1 MALES
6 TTYINGLVATNPTGT
21 DPKSQGDDH
30 IRLVKSAIKN
40 TLPNITGAVTAT
52 QDELNLL
59 DGVTAT
65 TAELNKIDGYTGSNT
80 ELNYAKDLYDTGVTA
95 TEFDKLDGVTL
106 ALNLLNGMTGGV
118 KDEDNMASNS
128 ASSLAT
134 QQSIKA
140 YVDNNTPEART
151 PVVTAETQI
160 FSTTS
165 TTNMSFTKYSFA
177 KSVTNNKDVG
187 YFHIEA
193 SATRAPTGNIS
204 AIVKVANSSAGTAF
218 VQAEAVGYSGSRDD
232 AANTTR
238 SESYAFLNLS
248 EDPSNSSNWAVWI
261 SWSESNTTTREG
273 RVAVCGYM

>member
-106 ALNLLNGMTGGV
+106 ALSFLNGMTGGV
-118 KDEDNMASNS
+118 KDEDNMTSNS

-140 YVDNNTPEART
+140 YVDSQSPELYFGGGTATSGTDFTIRYGATGSCFVIGFGGRRATYGNFGDNTLQLRDG
-151 PVVTAETQI
+151 
-160 FSTTS
+160 STS
-165 TTNMSFTKYSFA
+165 VD
-177 KSVTNNKDVG
+177 SVTFRTIEYDSRLSSGSAVVMKNFTGGTAGATKTNVDLYWSAARGNEDYIRYFYVG
-187 YFHIEA
+187 Y
-193 SATRAPTGNIS
+193 
-204 AIVKVANSSAGTAF
+204 
-218 VQAEAVGYSGSRDD
+218 
-232 AANTTR
+232 
-238 SESYAFLNLS
+238 
-248 EDPSNSSNWAVWI
+248 
-261 SWSESNTTTREG
+261 
-273 RVAVCGYM
+273 